1 MMRFVYL
8 KVGRYLVGHAPNFQS
23 YQFSNHTKQKLLTD
37 FKDEIKQFGDRV
49 EKLKAQIGTEEAT
62 KNAFIM
68 PSLNALGYNVFNP
81 LEVVPEFTAD
91 IGIKKGQKVDYAV
104 MKDGQPAILVECK
117 HWSENLDPH
126 NSQLFRYFH
135 TTKAKFG
142 LLSNGIV
149 FRFYTDLVEKNKMDE
164 KPFLE
169 FNVTD
174 IKDNQIEELKKFHKS
189 YFDVDNIVNTAYEL
203 KYMNELKTFINNEF
217 QNPTEG
223 FVKHFAKQAYPGV
236 LTAKIMEQ
244 FTALTKKSIQQY
256 INDLITERLKSAL
269 KKENADEQK
278 GTEQEVLITIGTTST
293 ESKVETTAEEL
304 EGFMIVKTILRQKIA
319 SNRIAY
325 RDAQSYFAILLDDNN
340 RKTICRLY
348 LNGGKKYFAVID
360 DQKKEIRTEIITLD
374 DIFNFAEQLHKIVAT
389 YDADKKGSS

>member
-1 MMRFVYL
+1 M
-8 KVGRYLVGHAPNFQS
+8 
-23 YQFSNHTKQKLLTD
+23 D
-37 FKDEIKQFGDRV
+37 FKDEIKQFGVRV
-49 EKLKAQIGTEEAT
+49 EKLKAQINTEEAT

-68 PSLNALGYNVFNP
+68 PFIKALGYDVFNP
-81 LEVVPEFTAD
+81 LEVVPEFIAD
-91 IGIKKGQKVDYAV
+91 IGIKKGEKVDYAI
-104 MKDGQPAILVECK
+104 MKDGQPTILVECK
-117 HWSENLDPH
+117 HWGENLNPH

-189 YFDVDNIVNTAYEL
+189 YFDIDNIVNTASEL
-203 KYMNELKTFINNEF
+203 KFMNELKAFIHAEF
-217 QNPTEG
+217 QNPTDG
-223 FVKHFAKQAYPGV
+223 FVRHFAKQAYQGV
-236 LTAKIMEQ
+236 LTAKLMEQ

-269 KKENADEQK
+269 KKENDDEQK
-278 GTEQEVLITIGTTST
+278 AAEQEAVLAADEVT
-293 ESKVETTAEEL
+293 ESKVETTVEEA
-304 EGFMIVKTILRQKIA
+304 EGFMIVKTILRQKI
-319 SNRIAY
+319 SSKRVVY

-348 LNGGKKYFAVID
+348 LNSNKKYFAFID
-360 DQKKEIRTEIITLD
+360 EQKKEVKNEIASLD
-374 DIFNFAEQLHKIVAT
+374 DIFNFADTLHKIVAT
-389 YDADKKGSS
+389 YDATDKKS